1 MGVIRLVDLCTL
13 VGSGPIRI
21 AGHCTLVGSGPSRIA
36 GHCTLV
42 VGRLIVLQA
51 KKKGGEKAM
60 EVSAGQPLV
69 YCGALRWLALRAR
82 GYGGLAAG

>member
-1 MGVIRLVDLCTL
+1 
-13 VGSGPIRI
+13 
-21 AGHCTLVGSGPSRIA
+21 
-36 GHCTLV
+36 
-42 VGRLIVLQA
+42 
-51 KKKGGEKAM
+51 M